1 MQGLGLLVGLPG
13 VQVKQDGT
21 TVRATVGTPQT
32 GGKLGDNSLYQE
44 AMKGAGNSSVAA
56 YIDVQKLLRTTQ
68 STSVVPAAGGSATA
82 NLAPIKADR
91 HRRRASS
98 GGSSDLLI
106 RVVIK

>member
-1 MQGLGLLVGLPG
+1 
-13 VQVKQDGT
+13 
-21 TVRATVGTPQT
+21 
-32 GGKLGDNSLYQE
+32 
-44 AMKGAGNSSVAA
+44 MKGAGNSSMAA

-82 NLAPIKADR
+82 NVAPIKAIGIT
-91 HRRRASS
+91 SSIS